1 MQDSIKRLPGYI
13 SSPDSILESGE
24 LLVLVQKLAIA
35 ILIGAFIGLER
46 EHSRPENEKTFAG
59 IRTFPL
65 ISIFGFLA
73 ALISTITAPW
83 IYFSMFLGFSSLVI
97 SSHIFSAKEGR
108 MGGTTEVTAFIAF
121 LLGSLV
127 FWNFIILAAVIG
139 VIVTLF
145 LTLKIQLHAFVGK
158 ISEED
163 LYAALKLAII
173 TIIILPLLPDQ
184 TFGPFDVL
192 NPRLIWYMVIF
203 ISGISFIGYLLIKIY
218 GQNKGIVITGL
229 MGGMISSTAVAFSF
243 SRKSKE
249 QKEISLN
256 FAAGIV
262 LASTIM
268 FPRIFIIALVVS
280 KSLTGKLWIPL
291 LLPTIAG
298 IIITYLYSKRFKQK
312 HIQQVD
318 FRNPFVL
325 KSALIFGL
333 IFAAV
338 IFLSKAA
345 QVYFGN
351 SGIYAASALGGLTSV
366 DAIVLTLSR
375 FSGLNENVA
384 ACGIILAA
392 IANTIV
398 KGIISIL
405 LGTEPLRRY
414 VVIGLGIL
422 TFITAVALAI
432 TAAAVK

>member
-1 MQDSIKRLPGYI
+1 MQDTIKQLPYYL

-24 LLVLVQKLAIA
+24 LLALVQKLAVA

-59 IRTFPL
+59 IRTFSL

-73 ALISTITAPW
+73 ALISTITTPW
-83 IYFSMFLGFSSLVI
+83 VYFSLFIGFASLVI
-97 SSHIFSAKEGR
+97 TSHIFSAKEGK
-108 MGGTTEVTAFIAF
+108 MGGTTEVTAFIVF
-121 LLGSLV
+121 ILGSLV
-127 FWNFIILAAVIG
+127 MWNFTILAAVIG
-139 VIVTLF
+139 VVVTLF

-158 ISEED
+158 VSEED

-173 TIIILPLLPDQ
+173 TVIILPLLPDQ
-184 TFGPFDVL
+184 TYGPFNIL

-203 ISGISFIGYLLIKIY
+203 VSGISFIGYLLIKMY
-218 GQNKGIVITGL
+218 GQNKGVVITGL
-229 MGGMISSTAVAFSF
+229 LGGMISSTAVAFTF

-249 QKEISLN
+249 LKGLSLN
-256 FAAGIV
+256 FAAGII

-268 FPRIFIIALVVS
+268 FPRIFVIVLVFS
-280 KSLTGKLWIPL
+280 KSLLGKLWIPL

-298 IIITYLYSKRFKQK
+298 ILITYLYSKKFKERQN
-312 HIQQVD
+312 QQVE
-318 FRNPFVL
+318 FKNPFVL
-325 KSALIFGL
+325 KSALLFGL
-333 IFAAV
+333 VFAVV
-338 IFLSKAA
+338 IFVSKAA

-351 SGIYAASALGGLTSV
+351 NGIYAAGVLAGLTSV

-375 FSGLNENVA
+375 LSGLNENVA
-384 ACGIILAA
+384 VSGIIMAA

-398 KGIISIL
+398 KGIISIF

-422 TFITAVALAI
+422 AFI
-432 TAAAVK
+432 TAAALALTAAVVK

>member
-1 MQDSIKRLPGYI
+1 MQDTIKQLPYYL

-24 LLVLVQKLAIA
+24 LLALVQKLAVA

-59 IRTFPL
+59 IRTFSL

-73 ALISTITAPW
+73 ALISTITTPW
-83 IYFSMFLGFSSLVI
+83 VYFSLFIGFASLVI
-97 SSHIFSAKEGR
+97 TSHIFSAKEGK
-108 MGGTTEVTAFIAF
+108 MGGTTEVTAFIVF
-121 LLGSLV
+121 ILGSLV
-127 FWNFIILAAVIG
+127 MWNFTILAAVIG
-139 VIVTLF
+139 VVVTLF

-158 ISEED
+158 VSEED

-173 TIIILPLLPDQ
+173 TVIILPLLPDQ
-184 TFGPFDVL
+184 TYGPFNIL

-203 ISGISFIGYLLIKIY
+203 VSGISFIGYLLIKMY
-218 GQNKGIVITGL
+218 GQNKGVVITGL
-229 MGGMISSTAVAFSF
+229 LGGMISSTAVAFTF

-249 QKEISLN
+249 LKGLSLN
-256 FAAGIV
+256 FAAGII

-268 FPRIFIIALVVS
+268 FPRIFVIVLVFS
-280 KSLTGKLWIPL
+280 KSLLGKLWIPL

-298 IIITYLYSKRFKQK
+298 ILITYLYSKKFKERQN
-312 HIQQVD
+312 QQVE
-318 FRNPFVL
+318 FKNPFVL
-325 KSALIFGL
+325 KSALLFGL
-333 IFAAV
+333 IFAVV
-338 IFLSKAA
+338 IFVSKAA

-351 SGIYAASALGGLTSV
+351 NGIYAAGVLAGLTSV

-375 FSGLNENVA
+375 LSGLNENVA
-384 ACGIILAA
+384 VSGIIMAA

-398 KGIISIL
+398 KGIISIF

-422 TFITAVALAI
+422 AFI
-432 TAAAVK
+432 TAAALALTAAVVK

>member
-1 MQDSIKRLPGYI
+1 MQDTIKQLPYYL

-24 LLVLVQKLAIA
+24 LLALVQKLAVA

-59 IRTFPL
+59 IRTFSL

-73 ALISTITAPW
+73 ALISTITTPW
-83 IYFSMFLGFSSLVI
+83 VYFSLFIGFASLVI
-97 SSHIFSAKEGR
+97 TSHIFSAKEGK
-108 MGGTTEVTAFIAF
+108 MGGTTEVTAFIVF
-121 LLGSLV
+121 ILGSLV
-127 FWNFIILAAVIG
+127 MWNFTILAAVIG
-139 VIVTLF
+139 VVVTLF

-158 ISEED
+158 VSEED

-173 TIIILPLLPDQ
+173 TVIILPLLPDQ
-184 TFGPFDVL
+184 TYGPFNIL

-203 ISGISFIGYLLIKIY
+203 VSGISFIGYLLIKMY
-218 GQNKGIVITGL
+218 GQNKGVVITGL
-229 MGGMISSTAVAFSF
+229 LGGMISSTAVAFTF

-249 QKEISLN
+249 LKGLSLN
-256 FAAGIV
+256 FAAGII

-268 FPRIFIIALVVS
+268 FPRILVIVLVFS
-280 KSLTGKLWIPL
+280 KSLLGKLWIPL

-298 IIITYLYSKRFKQK
+298 ILITYLYSKKFKERQN
-312 HIQQVD
+312 QQVE
-318 FRNPFVL
+318 FKNPFVL
-325 KSALIFGL
+325 KSALLFGL
-333 IFAAV
+333 IFAVV
-338 IFLSKAA
+338 IFVSKAA

-351 SGIYAASALGGLTSV
+351 NGIYAAGVLAGLTSV

-375 FSGLNENVA
+375 LSGLNENVA
-384 ACGIILAA
+384 VSGIIMAA

-398 KGIISIL
+398 KGIISIF

-422 TFITAVALAI
+422 AFI
-432 TAAAVK
+432 TAAALALTAAVVK